1 MKAKNILIVGAAVAA
16 FYWLNGAVNGF
27 WNRIQFNFGGVK
39 FGGIGGDFKS
49 IIINPSLIVSNKND
63 FSIPVTGFQGW
74 IYFQGQPFV
83 PIRSIDNLPI
93 QANGDSRLNYSVTIG
108 WDNLKK
114 LGENW
119 KTVIT
124 GGNFRMI
131 GDMEVTV
138 SNIVYKFPINEP
150 FTLEV

>member
-1 MKAKNILIVGAAVAA
+1 MKIKNILIVGAAVAA
-16 FYWLNGAVNGF
+16 FYYLNGAINGF
-27 WNRIQFNFGGVK
+27 WNKIQFSFGGVK
-39 FGGIGGDFKS
+39 FGGIGGDFQS
-49 IIINPSLIVSNKND
+49 IIINPSLLVSNKNE
-63 FSIPVTGFQGW
+63 FAIPVTGFSGW

-83 PIRSIDNLPI
+83 PIRNIDNLPI
-93 QANGDSRLNYSVTIG
+93 KASGESRINYTVTIG

-150 FTLEV
+150 FTLEI